1 MYIYS
6 QVTNGNGACARYACN
21 MRGDQ
26 IREGQ
31 AISEG
36 ITKTVQFR
44 YERAGRLSEKRELIA
59 RWNEGGAKRSIQ
71 EAVTPY
77 RRDTNGNCINMYS
90 QRIMM
95 LLSMMD
101 LDIATAT
108 MRRIG

>member
-77 RRDTNGNCINMYS
+77 RRDTNGNCIKHVLPEDY
-90 QRIMM
+90 
-95 LLSMMD
+95 D
-101 LDIATAT
+101 AADIATAT